1 MVIGEFA
8 MSLEKSIGP
17 EAILEKKKK
26 YIMPCLAHFYKE
38 PRQFVKGEMQYLF
51 DSEGR
56 KYLDCFAGVSVINC
70 GHCNPEINAQVV
82 KQVQSLQHVCNTYLT
97 ENFVNL
103 AEKLAE
109 VTPGDLQKTFFC
121 STGTEANEGAL
132 LLASIY
138 TGKDEFIALRN
149 GLHGRTKLT
158 MSLTGIQMWRTD
170 PHPCGGIHFAPNAYC
185 YRCPL
190 GKRFPECDY
199 ACADAVDDLIRTAT
213 SGQPAA
219 LIAEPIQGN
228 AGIVTPPKGYF
239 KRLKEILES
248 HNALLIVDEVQTG
261 FGRTGKMFAIENFDV
276 QPDIMTMAKALGN
289 GAPISA
295 FTATAKIADTYTK
308 PGASTLGGNP
318 VSSMAG
324 LGVLKYI
331 QEHKLM
337 DNALARGQ
345 QLYAGLV
352 ELQKKHPIIGDIR
365 GIGLMRGAEF
375 VHRDKSPAAEELEI
389 VLEEMKNRGFIIGKN
404 GVARNVMA
412 FQPPLVITESDVDNV
427 LNALDDVLKQFK
439 L

>member
-1 MVIGEFA
+1 
-8 MSLEKSIGP
+8 MSLEKPIGP

-70 GHCNPEINAQVV
+70 GHCNPEINAEVV
-82 KQVQSLQHVCNTYLT
+82 KQMQSLQHVCNTYLT

-190 GKRFPECDY
+190 GKKFPECDY

-239 KRLKEILES
+239 KRLKEILAS
-248 HNALLIVDEVQTG
+248 HNALLIIDEVQTG
-261 FGRTGKMFAIENFDV
+261 FGRSGKMFAIENFDV
-276 QPDIMTMAKALGN
+276 VPDIMTMAKALGN

-295 FTATAKIADTYTK
+295 FTASAKIADTYTK

-318 VSSMAG
+318 VSSIAG

-331 QEHKLM
+331 QEHNLM
-337 DNALARGQ
+337 ENAQARGQ
-345 QLYAGLV
+345 QLYDGLV

-375 VHRDKSPAAEELEI
+375 VHADKSPAPEELEM

-412 FQPPLVITESDVDNV
+412 FQPPLVITETDVNNV
-427 LNALDDVLKQFK
+427 LNTLEDVLQLFK

>member
-1 MVIGEFA
+1 
-8 MSLEKSIGP
+8 MSLEKPIGP

-70 GHCNPEINAQVV
+70 GHCNPEINAEVV

-190 GKRFPECDY
+190 GKKFPECDY

-239 KRLKEILES
+239 KRLKEILAS
-248 HNALLIVDEVQTG
+248 HNALLIIDEVQTG
-261 FGRTGKMFAIENFDV
+261 FGRSGKMFAIENFDV
-276 QPDIMTMAKALGN
+276 VPDIMTMAKALGN

-295 FTATAKIADTYTK
+295 FTSSAKIADTYTK

-318 VSSMAG
+318 VSSIAG

-331 QEHKLM
+331 QEHNLM
-337 DNALARGQ
+337 ENAQARGQ
-345 QLYAGLV
+345 QLYDGLV

-375 VHRDKSPAAEELEI
+375 VHADKSPAPEELEM

-412 FQPPLVITESDVDNV
+412 FQPPLVITETDVNNV
-427 LNALDDVLKQFK
+427 LNTLEDVLQLFK

>member
-1 MVIGEFA
+1 
-8 MSLEKSIGP
+8 MSLEKPIGP

-38 PRQFVKGEMQYLF
+38 PRQFVKGDMQFLY

-56 KYLDCFAGVSVINC
+56 KYLDMFAGVSVMNC
-70 GHCNPEINAQVV
+70 GHCNPEITENVV
-82 KQVQSLQHVCNTYLT
+82 KQVQSLQHVCNIYLT

-121 STGTEANEGAL
+121 STGTEANEGAM

-138 TGKDEFIALRN
+138 TGNDEFISLRN

-158 MSLTGIQMWRTD
+158 MSVTGIQMWRTD

-190 GKRFPECDY
+190 GKKYPECDL
-199 ACADAVDDLIRTAT
+199 ACANAVEDLIKYST
-213 SGQPAA
+213 SGHPAA

-239 KRLKEILES
+239 KRVKEILEKY
-248 HNALLIVDEVQTG
+248 NALLIIDEVQTG

-276 QPDIMTMAKALGN
+276 VPDIMTMAKALGN

-295 FTATAKIADTYTK
+295 FIASAKIADTYTK

-318 VSSMAG
+318 VSTIAG
-324 LGVLKYI
+324 LSVINYI
-331 QEHKLM
+331 QKHKLM
-337 DNALARGQ
+337 ENAQQRGQ
-345 QLYAGLV
+345 QLYDGLV

-365 GIGLMRGAEF
+365 GLGLMRGAEF
-375 VHRDKSPAAEELEI
+375 VHADKSPAPEELDM

-404 GVARNVMA
+404 GIERNVMA
-412 FQPPLVITESDVDNV
+412 FQPPLVVTEEDINSV
-427 LNALDDVLKQFK
+427 LNALDDVLTEVLK
-439 L
+439 

>member
-1 MVIGEFA
+1 
-8 MSLEKSIGP
+8 MSLEKPIGP

-70 GHCNPEINAQVV
+70 GHCNPEINAEVV

-190 GKRFPECDY
+190 GKKFPECDY

-239 KRLKEILES
+239 KRLKEILAS
-248 HNALLIVDEVQTG
+248 HNALLIIDEVQTG
-261 FGRTGKMFAIENFDV
+261 FGRSGKMFAIENFDV
-276 QPDIMTMAKALGN
+276 VPDIMTMAKALGN

-295 FTATAKIADTYTK
+295 FTASAKIADTYTK

-318 VSSMAG
+318 VSSIAG

-331 QEHKLM
+331 QEHNLM
-337 DNALARGQ
+337 ENAQARGQ
-345 QLYAGLV
+345 QLYEGLV

-375 VHRDKSPAAEELEI
+375 VHADKSPAPEELEM

-412 FQPPLVITESDVDNV
+412 FQPPLVITEADVNNV
-427 LNALDDVLKQFK
+427 LNTMEDVLQLFK

>member
-1 MVIGEFA
+1 
-8 MSLEKSIGP
+8 MSLEKPIGP

-70 GHCNPEINAQVV
+70 GHCNPEINAEVV

-158 MSLTGIQMWRTD
+158 MILTGIQMWRTD

-190 GKRFPECDY
+190 GKKFPECDY

-239 KRLKEILES
+239 KRLKEILAS
-248 HNALLIVDEVQTG
+248 HNALLIIDEVQTG
-261 FGRTGKMFAIENFDV
+261 FGRSGKMFAIENFDV
-276 QPDIMTMAKALGN
+276 VPDIMTMAKALGN

-295 FTATAKIADTYTK
+295 FTASAKIADTYTK

-318 VSSMAG
+318 VSSIAG

-331 QEHKLM
+331 QEHNLM
-337 DNALARGQ
+337 ENAQARGQ
-345 QLYAGLV
+345 QLYDGLV

-375 VHRDKSPAAEELEI
+375 VHADKSPAPEELEM

-412 FQPPLVITESDVDNV
+412 FQPPLVITEADVNNV
-427 LNALDDVLKQFK
+427 LNTLEDVLQLFK

>member
-1 MVIGEFA
+1 
-8 MSLEKSIGP
+8 MSLEKPIGP

-70 GHCNPEINAQVV
+70 GHCNPEINAEVV

-190 GKRFPECDY
+190 GKKFPECDY

-239 KRLKEILES
+239 KRLKEILAS
-248 HNALLIVDEVQTG
+248 HNALLIIDEVQTG
-261 FGRTGKMFAIENFDV
+261 FGRSGKMFAIENFDV
-276 QPDIMTMAKALGN
+276 VPDIMTMAKALGN

-295 FTATAKIADTYTK
+295 FTASAKIADTYTK

-318 VSSMAG
+318 VSSIAG

-331 QEHKLM
+331 QEHNLM
-337 DNALARGQ
+337 ENAQARGQ
-345 QLYAGLV
+345 QLYDGLV

-375 VHRDKSPAAEELEI
+375 VHADKSPAPEELEM
-389 VLEEMKNRGFIIGKN
+389 VLEKMKNRGFIIGKN

-412 FQPPLVITESDVDNV
+412 FQPPLVITETDVNNV
-427 LNALDDVLKQFK
+427 LNTLEDVLQLFK

>member
-1 MVIGEFA
+1 
-8 MSLEKSIGP
+8 MSLEKPIGP

-70 GHCNPEINAQVV
+70 GHCNHEINAEVV

-190 GKRFPECDY
+190 GKKFPECDY

-239 KRLKEILES
+239 KRLKEILAS

-276 QPDIMTMAKALGN
+276 VPDIMTMAKALGN

-295 FTATAKIADTYTK
+295 FTASAKIADTYTK

-318 VSSMAG
+318 VSSIAG

-337 DNALARGQ
+337 ENAQARGQ
-345 QLYAGLV
+345 QLYDGLV

-375 VHRDKSPAAEELEI
+375 VHADKSPAPEELEM

-412 FQPPLVITESDVDNV
+412 FQPPLVITEADVNNV
-427 LNALDDVLKQFK
+427 LNTLEDVLTQFK

>member
-1 MVIGEFA
+1 
-8 MSLEKSIGP
+8 MSLEKPIGP

-138 TGKDEFIALRN
+138 TGRDEFIALRN

-170 PHPCGGIHFAPNAYC
+170 PHPCGGVHFAPNAYC

-190 GKRFPECDY
+190 GKKFPECDY
-199 ACADAVDDLIRTAT
+199 ACAEAADDLIRTAT

-248 HNALLIVDEVQTG
+248 HNTLLIVDEVQTG

-331 QEHKLM
+331 QEHNLM
-337 DNALARGQ
+337 ENAQARGQ
-345 QLYAGLV
+345 QLYDGLV
-352 ELQKKHPIIGDIR
+352 ELQKKHPVIGDIR

-375 VHRDKSPAAEELEI
+375 VHADKSPAAEELEM

-412 FQPPLVITESDVDNV
+412 FQPPLVITESDVDDV
-427 LNALDDVLKQFK
+427 LNNLDDVLKQFK

>member
-1 MVIGEFA
+1 
-8 MSLEKSIGP
+8 MSLEKPIGP

-70 GHCNPEINAQVV
+70 GHCNPEINAEVV

-190 GKRFPECDY
+190 GKKFPECDY

-239 KRLKEILES
+239 KRLKEILAS

-276 QPDIMTMAKALGN
+276 VPDIMTMAKALGN

-295 FTATAKIADTYTK
+295 FTASAKIADTYTK

-318 VSSMAG
+318 VSSIAG

-337 DNALARGQ
+337 ENAQARGQ
-345 QLYAGLV
+345 QLYDGLV

-375 VHRDKSPAAEELEI
+375 VHADKSPAAEELEM

-412 FQPPLVITESDVDNV
+412 FQPPLVITEADVNHV
-427 LNALDDVLKQFK
+427 LNTLDDVLKLFK

>member
-1 MVIGEFA
+1 
-8 MSLEKSIGP
+8 MSLEKPIGP

-70 GHCNPEINAQVV
+70 GHCNPEINAEVV

-170 PHPCGGIHFAPNAYC
+170 SHPCGGIHFAPNAYC

-190 GKRFPECDY
+190 GKKFPECDY

-239 KRLKEILES
+239 KRLKEILAS
-248 HNALLIVDEVQTG
+248 HNALLIIDEVQTG
-261 FGRTGKMFAIENFDV
+261 FGRSGKMFAIENFDV
-276 QPDIMTMAKALGN
+276 VPDIMTMAKALGN

-295 FTATAKIADTYTK
+295 FTASAKIADTYTK

-318 VSSMAG
+318 VSSIAG

-331 QEHKLM
+331 QEHNLM
-337 DNALARGQ
+337 ENAQARGQ
-345 QLYAGLV
+345 QLYDGLV

-375 VHRDKSPAAEELEI
+375 VHADKSPAPEELEM

-412 FQPPLVITESDVDNV
+412 FQPPLVITETDVNNV
-427 LNALDDVLKQFK
+427 LNTLEDVLQLFK

>member
-1 MVIGEFA
+1 
-8 MSLEKSIGP
+8 MSLEKPIGP

-70 GHCNPEINAQVV
+70 GHCNPEINAEVV

-190 GKRFPECDY
+190 GKKFPECDY

-239 KRLKEILES
+239 KRLKEILAS

-276 QPDIMTMAKALGN
+276 VPDIMTMAKALGN

-295 FTATAKIADTYTK
+295 FTASAKIADTYNK

-318 VSSMAG
+318 VSSIAG

-337 DNALARGQ
+337 ENAQARGQ
-345 QLYAGLV
+345 QLYDGLV

-375 VHRDKSPAAEELEI
+375 VHADKSPAPEELEM

-412 FQPPLVITESDVDNV
+412 FQPPLVITEADVNNV
-427 LNALDDVLKQFK
+427 LNTLEDVLTQFK
-439 L
+439 P

>member
-1 MVIGEFA
+1 
-8 MSLEKSIGP
+8 MSLEKPIGP

-70 GHCNPEINAQVV
+70 GHCNPGINAEVV
-82 KQVQSLQHVCNTYLT
+82 KQVQSLQHVCNIYLT

-190 GKRFPECDY
+190 GKKFPECDY

-239 KRLKEILES
+239 KRLKEILAS
-248 HNALLIVDEVQTG
+248 HNALLIIDEVQTG

-276 QPDIMTMAKALGN
+276 VPDIMTMAKALGN

-295 FTATAKIADTYTK
+295 FTASAKIADTYTK

-318 VSSMAG
+318 VSSIAG

-337 DNALARGQ
+337 ENAQARGQ
-345 QLYAGLV
+345 QLYDGLV

-375 VHRDKSPAAEELEI
+375 VHADKSPAPEELEM

-412 FQPPLVITESDVDNV
+412 FQPPLVITEADVNNV
-427 LNALDDVLKQFK
+427 LNTLEDVLQLFK

>member
-1 MVIGEFA
+1 
-8 MSLEKSIGP
+8 MSLEKPIGP

-70 GHCNPEINAQVV
+70 GHCNPEINAEVV

-190 GKRFPECDY
+190 GKKFPECDY

-239 KRLKEILES
+239 KRLKEILAS
-248 HNALLIVDEVQTG
+248 HNALLIIDEVQTG

-276 QPDIMTMAKALGN
+276 VPDIMTMAKALGN

-295 FTATAKIADTYTK
+295 FTTSAKIADTYTK

-318 VSSMAG
+318 VSSIAG

-331 QEHKLM
+331 QEHNLM
-337 DNALARGQ
+337 ENAQARGQ
-345 QLYAGLV
+345 QLYDGLV

-375 VHRDKSPAAEELEI
+375 VHADKSPAPEELEM

-412 FQPPLVITESDVDNV
+412 FQPPLVITEADVNNV
-427 LNALDDVLKQFK
+427 LNTLEDVLTQFK

>member
-1 MVIGEFA
+1 
-8 MSLEKSIGP
+8 MSLEKPIGP

-70 GHCNPEINAQVV
+70 GHCNPEINAEVV

-190 GKRFPECDY
+190 GKKFPECDY

-239 KRLKEILES
+239 KRLKEILAS
-248 HNALLIVDEVQTG
+248 HNALLIIDEVQTG
-261 FGRTGKMFAIENFDV
+261 FGRSGKMFAIENFDV
-276 QPDIMTMAKALGN
+276 VPDIMTLAKALGN

-295 FTATAKIADTYTK
+295 FTASAKIADTYTK

-318 VSSMAG
+318 VSSIAG

-331 QEHKLM
+331 QEHNLM
-337 DNALARGQ
+337 ENAQARGQ
-345 QLYAGLV
+345 QLYDGLV

-375 VHRDKSPAAEELEI
+375 VHADKSPAPEELEM

-412 FQPPLVITESDVDNV
+412 FQPPLVITETDVNNV
-427 LNALDDVLKQFK
+427 LNTLEDVLQLFK

>member
-1 MVIGEFA
+1 
-8 MSLEKSIGP
+8 MSLEKPIGP

-38 PRQFVKGEMQYLF
+38 PRQFVMGEMQYLF

-70 GHCNPEINAQVV
+70 GHCNPEINAEVV

-103 AEKLAE
+103 AEKPAE

-190 GKRFPECDY
+190 GKKFPECDY

-239 KRLKEILES
+239 KRLKEILAS
-248 HNALLIVDEVQTG
+248 HKALLIIDEVQTG

-276 QPDIMTMAKALGN
+276 VPDIMTMAKALGN

-295 FTATAKIADTYTK
+295 FTASAKIADTYTK

-318 VSSMAG
+318 VSSIAG

-331 QEHKLM
+331 QEHNLM
-337 DNALARGQ
+337 ENAQARGQ
-345 QLYAGLV
+345 QLYDGLV

-375 VHRDKSPAAEELEI
+375 VHTDKSPAPEELEM

-412 FQPPLVITESDVDNV
+412 FQPPLVITEADVNNV
-427 LNALDDVLKQFK
+427 LNTLENVLTQFK

>member
-1 MVIGEFA
+1 MF
-8 MSLEKSIGP
+8 LEKPIGP
-17 EAILEKKKK
+17 EAVLEKKKK

-70 GHCNPEINAQVV
+70 GHCNPEINAEVV
-82 KQVQSLQHVCNTYLT
+82 RQVQSLQHVCNTYLT
-97 ENFVNL
+97 ENFDNL

-190 GKRFPECDY
+190 GKKFPECDY

-239 KRLKEILES
+239 KRLKEILAS

-276 QPDIMTMAKALGN
+276 VPDIMTMAKALGN

-295 FTATAKIADTYTK
+295 FTASAKIADTYTK

-318 VSSMAG
+318 VSSIAG

-337 DNALARGQ
+337 ENAQARGQ
-345 QLYAGLV
+345 QLYDGLV
-352 ELQKKHPIIGDIR
+352 ELQKKHLIIGDIR

-375 VHRDKSPAAEELEI
+375 VHADKSPAPEELEM

-412 FQPPLVITESDVDNV
+412 FQPPLVITEADVNNV
-427 LNALDDVLKQFK
+427 LNTLEDVLTQFK

>member
-1 MVIGEFA
+1 
-8 MSLEKSIGP
+8 MSLEKPIGP

-56 KYLDCFAGVSVINC
+56 KYLDCFAGVSVVNC
-70 GHCNPEINAQVV
+70 GHCNPEINAEVV

-190 GKRFPECDY
+190 GKKFPECDY

-239 KRLKEILES
+239 KRLKEILAS
-248 HNALLIVDEVQTG
+248 HNALLIIDEVQTG
-261 FGRTGKMFAIENFDV
+261 FGRTGKMFAIENFGV
-276 QPDIMTMAKALGN
+276 VPDIMTMAKALGN

-295 FTATAKIADTYTK
+295 FTASAKIADTYTK

-318 VSSMAG
+318 VSSIAG

-331 QEHKLM
+331 QEHNLM
-337 DNALARGQ
+337 ENAQARGQ
-345 QLYAGLV
+345 QLYDGLV
-352 ELQKKHPIIGDIR
+352 ELQKKHTIIGDIR

-375 VHRDKSPAAEELEI
+375 VHADKSPAPEELEM

-412 FQPPLVITESDVDNV
+412 FQPPLVITEADVNNV
-427 LNALDDVLKQFK
+427 LNTLEDVLTQFK

>member
-1 MVIGEFA
+1 
-8 MSLEKSIGP
+8 MSLEKPIGP

-70 GHCNPEINAQVV
+70 GHCNPEINAEVV

-190 GKRFPECDY
+190 GKKFPECDY

-239 KRLKEILES
+239 KRLKEILAS
-248 HNALLIVDEVQTG
+248 HNALLIIDEVQTG

-276 QPDIMTMAKALGN
+276 VPDIMTMAKALGN

-295 FTATAKIADTYTK
+295 FTASAKIADTYTK

-318 VSSMAG
+318 VSSIAG

-331 QEHKLM
+331 QEHNLM
-337 DNALARGQ
+337 GNAQARGQ
-345 QLYAGLV
+345 QLYDGLV

-375 VHRDKSPAAEELEI
+375 VHADKSPAPEELEM

-412 FQPPLVITESDVDNV
+412 FQPPLVITEADVNNV
-427 LNALDDVLKQFK
+427 LNTLEDVLQLFK